1 MSDNNRLSIRPDELT
16 EATRQL
22 DELANRMQRVMDA
35 ERPNLTAVASGRDEV
50 SQRVAHTLNEVLGS
64 FTKASDQGANAIHEA
79 SAALRSHSGR
89 MAEADL
95 AD

>member
-1 MSDNNRLSIRPDELT
+1 MSDNLSIRPAELT
-16 EATRQL
+16 EVTRQL
-22 DELANRMQRVMDA
+22 DELANRMQRLMET
-35 ERPNLTAVASGRDEV
+35 ERPNLNAIASGSDEV

-64 FTKASDQGANAIHEA
+64 FGKASDRGANEIHEA

>member
-1 MSDNNRLSIRPDELT
+1 MSDNLSIRPGELT

-22 DELANRMQRVMDA
+22 DELANRMQRVMET
-35 ERPNLTAVASGRDEV
+35 ERANLTTISSGQDEV

-64 FTKASDQGANAIHEA
+64 FTKASDQGANEIHEA

-89 MAEADL
+89 MSDADVS
-95 AD
+95 D

>member
-22 DELANRMQRVMDA
+22 DELANRMQRVMET
-35 ERPNLTAVASGRDEV
+35 ERPNLTAVSSGRDEV

-64 FTKASDQGANAIHEA
+64 FTKASDQGANEIHEA

-89 MAEADL
+89 MTDADF